1 MPLKE
6 RGLTMPTDM
15 KQDCGEV
22 KQGSG
27 GVVIPTW
34 LFLLLCLDAV
44 LWCANK
50 VFDLING
57 NGDSGAETV
66 YVVEK
71 KEGSDSNGWRVTVN
85 DGGTKEAEPSG
96 KSGGDGGIVVCFG
109 CREVYW
115 REPIWAVWHTEF
127 CPRCCKDGDARW
139 NEDSIQLWKQLQKIL
154 RKDVRKEERW
164 VAAASGGVRAANWEQ
179 TVRGFQPKATAMSG
193 KQTKGM

>member
-1 MPLKE
+1 MS
-6 RGLTMPTDM
+6 T
-15 KQDCGEV
+15 EV
-22 KQGSG
+22 KQGNG

-57 NGDSGAETV
+57 NGDRGAETV

-71 KEGSDSNGWRVTVN
+71 KEGSNRNDWREAKGVTVN
-85 DGGTKEAEPSG
+85 DGGEYEK
-96 KSGGDGGIVVCFG
+96 GGIVVCFG
-109 CREVYW
+109 CREVYY

-139 NEDSIQLWKQLQKIL
+139 NEDSIQLWKQLQKVL
-154 RKDVRKEERW
+154 RKDVRNDDRW
-164 VAAASGGVRAANWEQ
+164 VAVASERRTGSRPQEDFSQ
-179 TVRGFQPKATAMSG
+179 RRPR
-193 KQTKGM
+193 

>member
-1 MPLKE
+1 
-6 RGLTMPTDM
+6 MPTDM

-22 KQGSG
+22 KQKSG

-34 LFLLLCLDAV
+34 LFVLMCINAV
-44 LWCANK
+44 IWFANK
-50 VFDLING
+50 CFDLING
-57 NGDSGAETV
+57 TGDRGAETV

-71 KEGSDSNGWRVTVN
+71 RAGSDCNEWREAKGVTVN
-85 DGGTKEAEPSG
+85 DGGTKESEPN
-96 KSGGDGGIVVCFG
+96 GGDGGEYEKGGIVVCFG

-115 REPIWAVWHTEF
+115 REPIWAVWHTQF

-139 NEDSIQLWKQLQKIL
+139 NEDNIQLWKQLQKIL
-154 RKDVRKEERW
+154 RKDVRNDDRW

>member
-1 MPLKE
+1 
-6 RGLTMPTDM
+6 M

-22 KQGSG
+22 KKGSG

-57 NGDSGAETV
+57 NGDRGAETV

-71 KEGSDSNGWRVTVN
+71 KEGSDRNDWREAKGVTVN
-85 DGGTKEAEPSG
+85 DGGTKEAAP
-96 KSGGDGGIVVCFG
+96 SGGDGGDYEHGGIVVCFG
-109 CREVYW
+109 CREVYY

-179 TVRGFQPKATAMSG
+179 TVKGFQPKATAMSG